1 MKLARLE
8 AMLAEAKTGL
18 DNPDDLEVVFRL
30 KGYGVEADDAQIA
43 IREVVAFTVGEG
55 RPMIGGGLPTLGG
68 LVGPGDV
75 TSPDGTVILPPGPPI
90 SSPGL
95 PPIFRQAKMLVI
107 EAQ

>member
-8 AMLAEAKTGL
+8 AMIAEAKTGL

-55 RPMIGGGLPTLGG
+55 RPMIGGGLPTAGG
-68 LVGPGDV
+68 APSEPVSSPVV
-75 TSPDGTVILPPGPPI
+75 TS
-90 SSPGL
+90 SAL
-95 PPIFRQAKMLVI
+95 PPIFRQPRMLVI